1 MISMERERQNRHIG
15 ALMKR
20 FVDRTV
26 AFYQKLPE
34 QPVCPSPEEAVLR
47 SLEERPIP
55 EQGRAVDEVYE
66 EMLREVYS
74 NMTRTQH
81 PRCFACVP
89 STASMLSWMG
99 DVMTNAYNPHASS
112 QANAAAA
119 AVIEKR
125 LIAWMCSLA
134 GYPQSSGGLFVS
146 GGSMANLTAL
156 TAARDAKLSWE
167 ERWNGTIYLT
177 DQTHASVVKGL
188 YIIGFREEQIRRIP
202 VDQEFRMDVGA
213 LRHAVRRDAAEG
225 RRPFAVIAS
234 AGTTNTGSVDPLAE
248 IGMVCRQF
256 DMWMHVDG
264 AYGASAL
271 VSPRHRRELA
281 GIELSDSLS
290 WDAHKWLM
298 QTYGCSV
305 VLVRDRMQLV
315 HSFAAHPEYLAD
327 VEASPESVEFW
338 DLGPEL
344 TRPARALKLW
354 LTVQALGIQG
364 MSRVIDHGCEMA
376 QLTQKLIGSQPGW
389 EIVSSAKLG
398 IVNFRYA
405 PKGVAVEMLDRL
417 NQEISREVTASGY
430 AQILTTQLRG
440 KRVLRM
446 CTIHPD
452 TTEQDI
458 RHTVEFLMGCRAVR
472 DVDRRLA

>member
-1 MISMERERQNRHIG
+1 MISMERERQNRQIG

-20 FVDRTV
+20 CVDRTV

-47 SLEERPIP
+47 GLEERPIP

-134 GYPQSSGGLFVS
+134 GYPQGSGGLFVS

-248 IGMVCRQF
+248 IGTVCRQF

-281 GIELSDSLS
+281 GIELAENGAV
-290 WDAHKWLM
+290 W
-298 QTYGCSV
+298 
-305 VLVRDRMQLV
+305 
-315 HSFAAHPEYLAD
+315 
-327 VEASPESVEFW
+327 
-338 DLGPEL
+338 
-344 TRPARALKLW
+344 
-354 LTVQALGIQG
+354 
-364 MSRVIDHGCEMA
+364 
-376 QLTQKLIGSQPGW
+376 
-389 EIVSSAKLG
+389 
-398 IVNFRYA
+398 YA
-405 PKGVAVEMLDRL
+405 G
-417 NQEISREVTASGY
+417 T
-430 AQILTTQLRG
+430 G
-440 KRVLRM
+440 KRQPAFGAPAGV
-446 CTIHPD
+446 
-452 TTEQDI
+452 
-458 RHTVEFLMGCRAVR
+458 RAGR
-472 DVDRRLA
+472 NR